1 MSRGCPLQSGSRS
14 GLSIFNDL
22 EVLALQIGDEFAGL
36 VGYNEINLNKL
47 GLEPDDWFQSS
58 DPSDPLSEI
67 ERRRGRLLRIVLR
80 PDSRVGEDSAKN
92 QYYSKIDDGSS
103 Y

>member
-1 MSRGCPLQSGSRS
+1 VGHGLR
-14 GLSIFNDL
+14 LSIFNDL

-47 GLEPDDWFQSS
+47 GLEPNDRFS
-58 DPSDPLSEI
+58 LLI
-67 ERRRGRLLRIVLR
+67 LLTRCLRLRGRRGRLLRVVLR

-92 QYYSKIDDGSS
+92 QYYSRIDDRSS